1 MAAQKTILVTG
12 ASGFIAAHVLNS
24 FLEAGYAVRGTVR
37 SEATAEKV
45 RQSHA
50 KYADRLSLVI
60 VPDMGVPNAFDNAVK
75 GVDGVIHTATPFQVE
90 VDDNER
96 DLLRPAIDGTVN
108 ILQSVKKYAPQ
119 VNRVVI
125 TSSFAAIADLSKGNR
140 PGHTY
145 TEADWNPATYEEAA
159 KPTTP
164 GPFAYCAAKGLA
176 ERAAWDFV
184 AKEKP
189 NFDIVTLCP
198 PMVYG
203 PNVNGTATLSKLNT
217 SSADIYRLMSP
228 TNKPTDPVPTNMFW
242 SFVDVRDVAL
252 AHLRAYEV
260 PQAGGQRFF
269 LCKGNFSYQ
278 QMVDILREKVPEVRD
293 RVPIGKP
300 GSGFGGVELYKTDSS
315 KAQKILGIQFREL
328 EESVVDA
335 ARSFLELEKKEG
347 VAA

>member
-1 MAAQKTILVTG
+1 MAPQKTILVTG
-12 ASGFIAAHVLNS
+12 ASGFIAAHVLTS

-50 KYADRLSLVI
+50 KYADRLSFAI
-60 VPDMGVPNAFDNAVK
+60 VPDMGVPDAFDNAVK
-75 GVDGVIHTATPFQVE
+75 GVDGVIHTATPFQIQVE
-90 VDDNER
+90 DNER

-108 ILQSVKKYAPQ
+108 ILQSIKKYAPQ
-119 VNRVVI
+119 VNRVVV
-125 TSSFAAIADLSKGNR
+125 TSSFASILDLSKGNR
-140 PGHTY
+140 PGYTY

-159 KPTTP
+159 KPTTN
-164 GPFAYCAAKGLA
+164 GGFAYCAAKALA

-189 NFDIVTLCP
+189 NFDLVTLCP

-203 PNVNGTATLSKLNT
+203 PNENATADLSKLNT
-217 SSADIYRLMSP
+217 SSADIYQLMAP
-228 TNKPTDPVPTNMFW
+228 TNKPTDPLPTNGFW

-260 PQAGGQRFF
+260 PEAGGERFF
-269 LCKGNFSYQ
+269 LCRGNFSYQ
-278 QMVDILREKVPEVRD
+278 MMADILREKIPELRD

-300 GSGFGGVELYKTDSS
+300 GSGFGGVELYKPDSS
-315 KAQKILGIQFREL
+315 KAQKILGIKFRDL
-328 EESVVDA
+328 EETVVDA
-335 ARSFLELEKKEG
+335 ARSLLELEKKA

>member
-1 MAAQKTILVTG
+1 MAPQKTILVTG
-12 ASGFIAAHVLNS
+12 ASGFIAAHVLTS

-50 KYADRLSLVI
+50 KYADRLSFAI
-60 VPDMGVPNAFDNAVK
+60 VPDMGVPDAFDDAVK
-75 GVDGVIHTATPFQVE
+75 GVDGVIHTATPFQIQVE
-90 VDDNER
+90 DNER

-108 ILQSVKKYAPQ
+108 ILQSIKKYAPQ
-119 VNRVVI
+119 VNRVVV
-125 TSSFAAIADLSKGNR
+125 TSSFASIFDLSKGNR
-140 PGHTY
+140 PGYTY

-159 KPTTP
+159 KPTTS
-164 GPFAYCAAKGLA
+164 GGFAYCAAKALA

-184 AKEKP
+184 ATEKP
-189 NFDIVTLCP
+189 NFDLVTLCP

-203 PNVNGTATLSKLNT
+203 PNENATADLSKLNT
-217 SSADIYRLMSP
+217 SSADLYQLMAP
-228 TNKPTDPVPTNMFW
+228 TNKPTDPLPTNGFW

-260 PQAGGQRFF
+260 PEAGGERFF
-269 LCKGNFSYQ
+269 LCRGNFSYQ
-278 QMVDILREKVPEVRD
+278 MMADILREKIPELRD

-300 GSGFGGVELYKTDSS
+300 GSGFGGVELYKPDSS
-315 KAQKILGIQFREL
+315 KAQKILGIKFRDL
-328 EESVVDA
+328 EEPVVDA
-335 ARSFLELEKKEG
+335 ARSLLELEKKT